1 MNSNDRLL
9 LVSAQKSV
17 SPVVVINKMNTQGL
31 KSTQMESSSQIASS
45 SSSSSSSS
53 NQSSSSPKITGI
65 PCVASPSRYTAPVHI
80 DVGGMI
86 YTSSLET
93 LTRYGYIN
101 DVACLSSH
109 NCLIFC
115 LNCLMVFES
124 RVSLPNT
131 LFLDRHSESRL
142 AKMFNGSIPIVLDSL
157 KQHYFIDRDGKMFR
171 HILNFLRTSNL
182 VIPDNFE
189 EIDLLYEE
197 AKYYDLQSFMKLLEE
212 FKMKKG
218 FISSSS
224 SSSSKKPTSSSNG
237 QHQNI
242 VSIRSNN
249 NSSLMSNFK
258 FRQSDSNHSLKRI
271 RATKSTEEEDDD
283 DERRDPSFEC
293 LALHICPDLGERLML
308 SGERI
313 LIEEVFPEIS
323 ETLMDARSGVAWNQ
337 DAKHVI
343 RFPLNGYC
351 KLLSLE
357 AISRLLSHDFV
368 IYASNGGGV
377 EGQQFSEYLFVRKC

>member
-1 MNSNDRLL
+1 ML
-9 LVSAQKSV
+9 
-17 SPVVVINKMNTQGL
+17 
-31 KSTQMESSSQIASS
+31 
-45 SSSSSSSS
+45 
-53 NQSSSSPKITGI
+53 
-65 PCVASPSRYTAPVHI
+65 
-80 DVGGMI
+80 
-86 YTSSLET
+86 
-93 LTRYGYIN
+93 
-101 DVACLSSH
+101 
-109 NCLIFC
+109 
-115 LNCLMVFES
+115 ES
-124 RVSLPNT
+124 RASLQLSLPNT

-171 HILNFLRTSNL
+171 HILNFLRTSSL

-218 FISSSS
+218 FISSC
-224 SSSSKKPTSSSNG
+224 SKKPTSNG

-258 FRQSDSNHSLKRI
+258 LRQSDSNHSLKRI
-271 RATKSTEEEDDD
+271 RATKSAEEEDDD
-283 DERRDPSFEC
+283 DERRNSSFEC

-308 SGERI
+308 SGERT

-377 EGQQFSEYLFVRKC
+377 EGQQFSEYLFVRRC